1 MWILHAIIKFFFF
14 LAAIVIIISFILQ
27 YMMAKFNSE
36 NNPKSDTI
44 TGTVMTIAYFYR
56 PVWQFSFINHGEC
69 YWRLFTG
76 LSGRQPDSLG
86 RHLHFMDILY
96 LISNNF
102 ITYLLYLAGWNT
114 HDIHSGNLNN
124 TLAGKKK
131 P

>member
-1 MWILHAIIKFFFF
+1 
-14 LAAIVIIISFILQ
+14 
-27 YMMAKFNSE
+27 MAKFNSE
-36 NNPKSDTI
+36 NNLKSDTI
-44 TGTVMTIAYFYR
+44 TGTVMTIAYFYW

-69 YWRLFTG
+69 YWMLFTG

-96 LISNNF
+96 LISNYF

-114 HDIHSGNLNN
+114 HDIHSGNFNN

-131 P
+131 TYIIFSHIWFLFSSGLTHTCRSNYILLN